1 MKDKKLERLLYLNL
15 PFGEALERFIQTKPE
30 EVEPP
35 PGRKR
40 KGAKPK
46 PDAPK
51 SD

>member
-1 MKDKKLERLLYLNL
+1 MTSKKTEPPLFIDMD
-15 PFGEALERFIQTKPE
+15 FGEAMKRFAQTRPE

-35 PGRKR
+35 PSRKR

-51 SD
+51 AD